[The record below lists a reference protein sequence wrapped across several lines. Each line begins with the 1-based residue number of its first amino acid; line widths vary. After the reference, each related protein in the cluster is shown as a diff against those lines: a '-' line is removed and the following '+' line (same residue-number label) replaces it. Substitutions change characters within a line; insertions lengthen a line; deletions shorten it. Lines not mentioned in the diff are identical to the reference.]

1 MNTTLAVLLLYVALI
16 TCLGVSIGRRAKGA
30 ADFFVAGRR
39 MGPGLLC
46 ATLLAAN
53 IGAGS
58 TVFAASLGYEDGL
71 AAWWWVG
78 SAGVG
83 TLVLAIWVGPRIWR
97 VAKAHSLFTAG
108 DYLEHRYGP
117 SVRAAM
123 AVLLWLASLSILAG
137 QLIAMAWILEVVAGT
152 PRWVGAVAGGAVMTA
167 YFAAGG
173 LVSSAWVN
181 MVQLMVLMGG
191 FLVAAPLAVGAAG
204 GLGELFAAGGASPG
218 TADPG
223 RLRFW
228 ANGGSGWP
236 YLTLLAPAFIA
247 SPGILQ
253 KAFGARDERTVRVGL
268 AAAALVLM
276 LFAFLPV
283 ALGMA
288 ARVLAPDLAD
298 TETALPVV
306 LATAVPAWVGLLGLA
321 AVLSAEIS
329 SADAIL
335 FMLSTSL
342 SKDLYKRF
350 VAPDASDR
358 QVLRASR
365 WAAVAGGGGGVA
377 LAVLLPTVGASL
389 AIFYSLLSVSLFVP
403 LMAGLHSRR
412 PGVPEALSSV
422 VAGGAALLAATLAG
436 AGGKMPP
443 TLWGLAAAAAAYG
456 GVFLARRWA
465 RRRGR
470 DMR

>member
-1 MNTTLAVLLLYVALI
+1 MNATLAVLVLYVAAI
-16 TCLGVSIGRRAKGA
+16 ACLGVAMGRRARGS

-46 ATLLAAN
+46 ATVLAAN

-58 TVFAASLGYEDGL
+58 TVFAASLGYEDGV

-78 SAGVG
+78 SAGLG
-83 TLVLAIWVGPRIWR
+83 TLALAVWIGPRIWR
-97 VAKAHSLFTAG
+97 VATAHSLLTVG
-108 DYLEHRYGP
+108 DFLEHRYGS

-123 AVLLWLASLSILAG
+123 AALLWLASLAILAG
-137 QLIAMAWILEVVAGT
+137 QLIAMAWILEVVAGA
-152 PRWVGAVAGGAVMTA
+152 PRWVGAVAGGAVMTL

-173 LVSSAWVN
+173 LLSSAWVN
-181 MVQLMVLMGG
+181 LVQLAVLAAG
-191 FLVAAPLAVGAAG
+191 FLVAAPLAAGAAG
-204 GLGELFAAGGASPG
+204 GLGEMLASNAAL
-218 TADPG
+218 DPG
-223 RLRFW
+223 RTRFW

-236 YLTLLAPAFIA
+236 YLALLAPAFIA

-253 KAFGARDERTVRVGL
+253 KVFAARDERACRIGL
-268 AAAALVLM
+268 GICALALM

-288 ARVLAPDLAD
+288 ARVLEPGLDDA
-298 TETALPVV
+298 ETALPVV
-306 LATAVPAWVGLLGLA
+306 LVSAVPAWVGLLGLA

-350 VAPDASDR
+350 VNPDATDR
-358 QVLRASR
+358 QVLAASR
-365 WAAVAGGGGGVA
+365 GAAVAGGAAGVA

-403 LMAGLHSRR
+403 LAAGLHSRR
-412 PGVPEALSSV
+412 PGVAEAFAAIAAGSAALV
-422 VAGGAALLAATLAG
+422 AARAAGAGGAA
-436 AGGKMPP
+436 PP
-443 TLWGLAAAAAAYG
+443 TAWGLAAAAAAYAC
-456 GVFLARRWA
+456 VFAARRLARRRTPA
-465 RRRGR
+465 PG
-470 DMR
+470 

>member
-1 MNTTLAVLLLYVALI
+1 MNTTLVVLLLYVGLI
-16 TCLGVSIGRRAKGA
+16 VGLGMSIGRRAAGA

-39 MGPGLLC
+39 MSPGLLC

-58 TVFAASLGYEDGL
+58 TVFAASLGYEDGV

-78 SAGVG
+78 SAGLG
-83 TLVLAIWVGPRIWR
+83 TLVLATWIGPRLWR
-97 VAKAHSLFTAG
+97 VAKTHSLLTAG

-137 QLIAMAWILEVVAGT
+137 QLIAMAWILEVVAGA
-152 PRWVGAVAGGAVMTA
+152 PRWVGAVAGGAAMTA

-173 LVSSAWVN
+173 LLSSAWVN
-181 MVQLMVLMGG
+181 LVQLAVLMGG
-191 FLVAAPLAVGAAG
+191 FVLAAPLAVGAAG
-204 GLGELFAAGGASPG
+204 GLGELLAAEG
-218 TADPG
+218 ADPG
-223 RLRFW
+223 RMRFW

-236 YLTLLAPAFIA
+236 YLALLAPAFIA

-253 KAFGARDERTVRVGL
+253 KTFGARDERSVRAGL
-268 AAAALVLM
+268 AACAVVLM

-288 ARVLAPDLAD
+288 ARVLAPELAD
-298 TETALPVV
+298 AETALPVV

-350 VAPDASDR
+350 VKPNASDR
-358 QVLRASR
+358 QMLRASR
-365 WAAVAGGGGGVA
+365 WAAAAGGAAGVA

-403 LMAGLHSRR
+403 LVAGLHSRR
-412 PGVPEALSSV
+412 TGVPEALSAAA
-422 VAGGAALLAATLAG
+422 AGCAALLAATLAG
-436 AGGKMPP
+436 AGGTAPP

-456 GVFLARRWA
+456 GVFVARRTIG
-465 RRRGR
+465 RGR
-470 DMR
+470 PPRPA